1 MSLIIVDNTIN
12 QFFSVVMTTNQ
23 EMTLHSN
30 NSVIHP
36 FITILTPAY
45 NRASLLPRLFDSLL
59 RQTFKDFEWIVV
71 DDGSTDNTHE
81 VLASIKERCGD
92 AFPMTCLYKENGG
105 KHMAI
110 NMGVTRAQ
118 GELFFI
124 VDSDDML
131 PPNALAIVAEEWRP
145 ISGDSNFGGVAGL
158 DIAMNTREVIGSGLP
173 QEHIDCNAIDIRY
186 RHHVTGDMKEV
197 FRTEVLREFP
207 FPEFAG
213 ERFCPEQLVWF
224 RMARRYRLRYI
235 NKPIYI
241 ADYQPDGIT
250 AGITR
255 ARMRNPSASMLTYA
269 ELTECPVPFLVK
281 VKAAINFWRFWHCR
295 TATSVV
301 PRVALRW
308 HWLRPLGWMMHVRDG
323 NALRK

>member
-1 MSLIIVDNTIN
+1 MK
-12 QFFSVVMTTNQ
+12 
-23 EMTLHSN
+23 
-30 NSVIHP
+30 HP
-36 FITILTPAY
+36 FITILTPTY

-59 RQTFKDFEWIVV
+59 RQTNKDFEWIVV
-71 DDGSTDNTHE
+71 DDGSTDDTRE
-81 VLASIKERCGD
+81 VVVNLKEKCGG
-92 AFPMTCLYKENGG
+92 AFPMGYVYKANGG

-110 NMGVTRAQ
+110 NIGAERAR
-118 GELFFI
+118 GELLFI
-124 VDSDDML
+124 ADSDDL
-131 PPNALAIVAEEWRP
+131 LIDDALETVAKSWHD
-145 ISGDSNFGGVAGL
+145 ISDDKSFAGIAGL
-158 DIAMNTREVIGSGLP
+158 DITMDTREVIGSGLP

-207 FPEFAG
+207 FPEFTG

-323 NALRK
+323 NVLRK

>member
-1 MSLIIVDNTIN
+1 MK
-12 QFFSVVMTTNQ
+12 
-23 EMTLHSN
+23 
-30 NSVIHP
+30 HP
-36 FITILTPAY
+36 FITILTPTY

-59 RQTFKDFEWIVV
+59 RQTNKDFEWIVV
-71 DDGSTDNTHE
+71 DDGSTDDTRE
-81 VLASIKERCGD
+81 VVANLKEKCGG
-92 AFPMTCLYKENGG
+92 AFPMGYVYKANGG

-110 NMGVTRAQ
+110 NIGAERAR
-118 GELFFI
+118 GELLFI
-124 VDSDDML
+124 ADSDDL
-131 PPNALAIVAEEWRP
+131 LTDDALETVANSWHD
-145 ISGDSNFGGVAGL
+145 ISDDKSFAGIAGL
-158 DIAMNTREVIGSGLP
+158 DITMDTREVIGSGLP

-301 PRVALRW
+301 PHVALRW

>member
-1 MSLIIVDNTIN
+1 MK
-12 QFFSVVMTTNQ
+12 
-23 EMTLHSN
+23 
-30 NSVIHP
+30 HP
-36 FITILTPAY
+36 FITILTPTY

-59 RQTFKDFEWIVV
+59 RQTNKDFEWIVV
-71 DDGSTDNTHE
+71 DDGSTDDTRE
-81 VLASIKERCGD
+81 VVANLKEKCGG
-92 AFPMTCLYKENGG
+92 AFPMGYVYKANGG

-110 NMGVTRAQ
+110 NIGAERAR
-118 GELFFI
+118 GELLFI
-124 VDSDDML
+124 ADSDDL
-131 PPNALAIVAEEWRP
+131 LTDDALETVANSWHD
-145 ISGDSNFGGVAGL
+145 ISDDKSFAGIAGL
-158 DIAMNTREVIGSGLP
+158 DIAMDTREVIGSGLP

-308 HWLRPLGWMMHVRDG
+308 HWLRPLGWVMHVRDG

>member
-1 MSLIIVDNTIN
+1 MK
-12 QFFSVVMTTNQ
+12 
-23 EMTLHSN
+23 
-30 NSVIHP
+30 HP
-36 FITILTPAY
+36 FITILTPTY

-59 RQTFKDFEWIVV
+59 CQTNKDFEWIVV
-71 DDGSTDNTHE
+71 DDGSTDDTRE
-81 VLASIKERCGD
+81 VVANLKEKCGG
-92 AFPMTCLYKENGG
+92 AFPMGYVYKANGG

-110 NMGVTRAQ
+110 NIGAERAR
-118 GELFFI
+118 GELLFI
-124 VDSDDML
+124 ADSDDL
-131 PPNALAIVAEEWRP
+131 LTDDALETVANSWHD
-145 ISGDSNFGGVAGL
+145 ISDDKSFAGIAGL
-158 DIAMNTREVIGSGLP
+158 DIAMDTREVIGSGLP
-173 QEHIDCNAIDIRY
+173 QEHIDCNAIGIRY

>member
-1 MSLIIVDNTIN
+1 
-12 QFFSVVMTTNQ
+12 MT
-23 EMTLHSN
+23 MK
-30 NSVIHP
+30 HP
-36 FITILTPAY
+36 FITILTPTY
-45 NRASLLPRLFDSLL
+45 NRASLLPRLFESLL
-59 RQTFKDFEWIVV
+59 RQTNKDFEWIVV
-71 DDGSTDNTHE
+71 DDGSTDDTRE
-81 VLASIKERCGD
+81 VVANLKEKCGG
-92 AFPMTCLYKENGG
+92 AFPMGYVYKVNGG

-110 NMGVTRAQ
+110 NIGAERAR
-118 GELFFI
+118 GELLFI
-124 VDSDDML
+124 ADSDDL
-131 PPNALAIVAEEWRP
+131 LTDDALETVANSWHD
-145 ISGDSNFGGVAGL
+145 ISDDKSFAGIAGL
-158 DIAMNTREVIGSGLP
+158 DIAMDTREVIGSGLP

-224 RMARRYRLRYI
+224 RMARRYKLRYI

>member
-1 MSLIIVDNTIN
+1 
-12 QFFSVVMTTNQ
+12 MT
-23 EMTLHSN
+23 MK
-30 NSVIHP
+30 HP
-36 FITILTPAY
+36 FITILTPTY

-59 RQTFKDFEWIVV
+59 LQTNKDFEWIVV
-71 DDGSTDNTHE
+71 DDGSTDDTRE
-81 VLASIKERCGD
+81 VVANLKEKCGG
-92 AFPMTCLYKENGG
+92 AFPMGYVYKANGG

-110 NMGVTRAQ
+110 NIGAERAR
-118 GELFFI
+118 GELLFI
-124 VDSDDML
+124 ADSDDL
-131 PPNALAIVAEEWRP
+131 LTDDALETVANSWHD
-145 ISGDSNFGGVAGL
+145 ISDDKSFAGIAGL
-158 DIAMNTREVIGSGLP
+158 DITMDTREVIGSGLP

-308 HWLRPLGWMMHVRDG
+308 YWLRPLGWMMHVRDG

>member
-1 MSLIIVDNTIN
+1 MK
-12 QFFSVVMTTNQ
+12 
-23 EMTLHSN
+23 
-30 NSVIHP
+30 HP
-36 FITILTPAY
+36 FITILTPTY

-59 RQTFKDFEWIVV
+59 RQTNKDFEWIVV
-71 DDGSTDNTHE
+71 DDGSTDDTRE
-81 VLASIKERCGD
+81 VVANLKEKCGG
-92 AFPMTCLYKENGG
+92 AFPMGYVYKANGG

-110 NMGVTRAQ
+110 NIGAERAR
-118 GELFFI
+118 GELLFI
-124 VDSDDML
+124 ADSDDL
-131 PPNALAIVAEEWRP
+131 LTDDALETVANSWHD
-145 ISGDSNFGGVAGL
+145 ISDDKSFAGIAGL
-158 DIAMNTREVIGSGLP
+158 DITMDTREVIGSGLP

-197 FRTEVLREFP
+197 FRTEVLREFQ

>member
-1 MSLIIVDNTIN
+1 
-12 QFFSVVMTTNQ
+12 MT
-23 EMTLHSN
+23 MKY
-30 NSVIHP
+30 P
-36 FITILTPAY
+36 FITILTPTY

-59 RQTFKDFEWIVV
+59 RQTSKDFEWIVV
-71 DDGSTDNTHE
+71 DDGSTDDTRE
-81 VLASIKERCGD
+81 VVANLKEKCGG
-92 AFPMTCLYKENGG
+92 AFPMGYVYKANGG

-110 NMGVTRAQ
+110 NIGAERAR
-118 GELFFI
+118 GELLFI
-124 VDSDDML
+124 ADSDDL
-131 PPNALAIVAEEWRP
+131 LTDDALETVANSWHD
-145 ISGDSNFGGVAGL
+145 ISDDKSFAGIAGL
-158 DIAMNTREVIGSGLP
+158 DITMDTREVIGSGLP

>member
-1 MSLIIVDNTIN
+1 MK
-12 QFFSVVMTTNQ
+12 
-23 EMTLHSN
+23 
-30 NSVIHP
+30 HP
-36 FITILTPAY
+36 FITILTPTY

-59 RQTFKDFEWIVV
+59 RQTNKDFEWIVV
-71 DDGSTDNTHE
+71 DDGSTDDTRE
-81 VLASIKERCGD
+81 VVANLKEKCGG
-92 AFPMTCLYKENGG
+92 AFPMGYVYKANGG

-110 NMGVTRAQ
+110 NIGAERAR
-118 GELFFI
+118 GELLFI
-124 VDSDDML
+124 ADSDDL
-131 PPNALAIVAEEWRP
+131 LTDDALETVANSWHD
-145 ISGDSNFGGVAGL
+145 ISDDKSFAGIAGL
-158 DIAMNTREVIGSGLP
+158 DITMDTREVIGSGLP

-207 FPEFAG
+207 FPEFTG

-323 NALRK
+323 NVLRK

>member
-1 MSLIIVDNTIN
+1 MK
-12 QFFSVVMTTNQ
+12 
-23 EMTLHSN
+23 
-30 NSVIHP
+30 HP
-36 FITILTPAY
+36 FITILTPTY

-59 RQTFKDFEWIVV
+59 RQTNKDFEWIVV
-71 DDGSTDNTHE
+71 DDGSTDDTRE
-81 VLASIKERCGD
+81 VVANLKEKCGG
-92 AFPMTCLYKENGG
+92 AFPMGYVYKANGG

-110 NMGVTRAQ
+110 NIGAERAR
-118 GELFFI
+118 GELLFI
-124 VDSDDML
+124 ADSDDL
-131 PPNALAIVAEEWRP
+131 LIDDALETVANSWHD
-145 ISGDSNFGGVAGL
+145 ISDDKSFAGIAGL
-158 DIAMNTREVIGSGLP
+158 DITMDTREVIGSGLP

-207 FPEFAG
+207 FPEFTG

>member
-1 MSLIIVDNTIN
+1 MK
-12 QFFSVVMTTNQ
+12 
-23 EMTLHSN
+23 
-30 NSVIHP
+30 HP
-36 FITILTPAY
+36 FITILTPTY

-59 RQTFKDFEWIVV
+59 RQTNKDFEWIVV
-71 DDGSTDNTHE
+71 DDGSTDDTRE
-81 VLASIKERCGD
+81 VVANLKEKCGG
-92 AFPMTCLYKENGG
+92 AFPMGYVYKANGG

-110 NMGVTRAQ
+110 NIGAERAR
-118 GELFFI
+118 GELLFI
-124 VDSDDML
+124 ADSDDL
-131 PPNALAIVAEEWRP
+131 LTDDALETVANSWHD
-145 ISGDSNFGGVAGL
+145 ISDDKLFAGIAGL
-158 DIAMNTREVIGSGLP
+158 DITMDTREVIGSGLP

-250 AGITR
+250 AGITM

-308 HWLRPLGWMMHVRDG
+308 HWLRPLGWVMHVRDG

>member
-1 MSLIIVDNTIN
+1 
-12 QFFSVVMTTNQ
+12 MT
-23 EMTLHSN
+23 MK
-30 NSVIHP
+30 HP
-36 FITILTPAY
+36 FITILTPTY

-59 RQTFKDFEWIVV
+59 RQTNKDFEWIVV
-71 DDGSTDNTHE
+71 DDGSTDDTRE
-81 VLASIKERCGD
+81 VVANLKEKCGG
-92 AFPMTCLYKENGG
+92 AFPMGYVYKANGG

-110 NMGVTRAQ
+110 NIGAERAR
-118 GELFFI
+118 GELLFI
-124 VDSDDML
+124 ADSDDL
-131 PPNALAIVAEEWRP
+131 LTDDALETVANSWHD
-145 ISGDSNFGGVAGL
+145 ISDDKSFAGIAGL
-158 DIAMNTREVIGSGLP
+158 DIAMDTREVIGSGLP

-197 FRTEVLREFP
+197 FRTEVLREFL

>member
-1 MSLIIVDNTIN
+1 
-12 QFFSVVMTTNQ
+12 MT
-23 EMTLHSN
+23 MKY
-30 NSVIHP
+30 P
-36 FITILTPAY
+36 FITILTPTY

-59 RQTFKDFEWIVV
+59 RQTNKDFEWIVV
-71 DDGSTDNTHE
+71 DDGSTDDTRE
-81 VLASIKERCGD
+81 VVANLKEKCGG
-92 AFPMTCLYKENGG
+92 AFPMGYVYKANGG

-110 NMGVTRAQ
+110 NIGAERAS
-118 GELFFI
+118 GELLFI
-124 VDSDDML
+124 ADSDDL
-131 PPNALAIVAEEWRP
+131 LTDDALETVANSWHD
-145 ISGDSNFGGVAGL
+145 ISDDKSFAGIAGL
-158 DIAMNTREVIGSGLP
+158 DIAMDTREVIGSGLP
-173 QEHIDCNAIDIRY
+173 QGHIDCNAIDIRY

>member
-1 MSLIIVDNTIN
+1 MKY
-12 QFFSVVMTTNQ
+12 
-23 EMTLHSN
+23 
-30 NSVIHP
+30 P
-36 FITILTPAY
+36 FITILTPTY

-59 RQTFKDFEWIVV
+59 RQTSKAFEWIVV
-71 DDGSTDNTHE
+71 DDGSTDDTRE
-81 VLASIKERCGD
+81 VVANLKEKCGG
-92 AFPMTCLYKENGG
+92 AFPMGYVYKANGG

-110 NMGVTRAQ
+110 NIGAERAR
-118 GELFFI
+118 GELLFI
-124 VDSDDML
+124 ADSDDL
-131 PPNALAIVAEEWRP
+131 LIDDALETVANSWHD
-145 ISGDSNFGGVAGL
+145 ISDDKSFAGIAGL
-158 DIAMNTREVIGSGLP
+158 DITMDTREVIGSGLP

>member
-1 MSLIIVDNTIN
+1 
-12 QFFSVVMTTNQ
+12 MT
-23 EMTLHSN
+23 MKHL
-30 NSVIHP
+30 
-36 FITILTPAY
+36 FITILTPTY

-59 RQTFKDFEWIVV
+59 RQTNKDFEWIVV
-71 DDGSTDNTHE
+71 DDGSTDDTRE
-81 VLASIKERCGD
+81 VVANLKEKCGG
-92 AFPMTCLYKENGG
+92 AFPMGYVYKANGG

-110 NMGVTRAQ
+110 NIGAERAR
-118 GELFFI
+118 GELLFI
-124 VDSDDML
+124 ADSDDL
-131 PPNALAIVAEEWRP
+131 LTDDALETVANSWHD
-145 ISGDSNFGGVAGL
+145 ISDDKSFAGIAGL
-158 DIAMNTREVIGSGLP
+158 DITMDTCEVIGSGLP

>member
-1 MSLIIVDNTIN
+1 MKY
-12 QFFSVVMTTNQ
+12 
-23 EMTLHSN
+23 
-30 NSVIHP
+30 P
-36 FITILTPAY
+36 FITILTPTY

-59 RQTFKDFEWIVV
+59 RQTNKDFEWIVV
-71 DDGSTDNTHE
+71 DDGSTDDTRE
-81 VLASIKERCGD
+81 VVANLKEKCGG
-92 AFPMTCLYKENGG
+92 AFPMGYVYKANGG

-110 NMGVTRAQ
+110 NIGAERAR
-118 GELFFI
+118 GELLFI
-124 VDSDDML
+124 ADSDDL
-131 PPNALAIVAEEWRP
+131 LTDDALETVANSWHD
-145 ISGDSNFGGVAGL
+145 ISDDKSFAGIAGL
-158 DIAMNTREVIGSGLP
+158 DIAMDTREVIGSGLP

-308 HWLRPLGWMMHVRDG
+308 YWLRPLGWMMHVRDG

>member
-1 MSLIIVDNTIN
+1 MKHL
-12 QFFSVVMTTNQ
+12 
-23 EMTLHSN
+23 
-30 NSVIHP
+30 
-36 FITILTPAY
+36 FITILTPTY

-59 RQTFKDFEWIVV
+59 RQTNKAFEWIVV
-71 DDGSTDNTHE
+71 DDGSTDDTRE
-81 VLASIKERCGD
+81 VVANLKEKCGG
-92 AFPMTCLYKENGG
+92 AFPMGYVYKANGG

-110 NMGVTRAQ
+110 NIGAERAR
-118 GELFFI
+118 GELLFI
-124 VDSDDML
+124 ADSDDL
-131 PPNALAIVAEEWRP
+131 LTDDALETVENSWHD
-145 ISGDSNFGGVAGL
+145 ISDDKSFAGIAGL
-158 DIAMNTREVIGSGLP
+158 DITMDTREVIGSGLP
-173 QEHIDCNAIDIRY
+173 QEQIDCNAIDIRY

>member
-1 MSLIIVDNTIN
+1 MK
-12 QFFSVVMTTNQ
+12 
-23 EMTLHSN
+23 
-30 NSVIHP
+30 HP
-36 FITILTPAY
+36 FITILTPTY

-59 RQTFKDFEWIVV
+59 RQTNKDFEWIVV
-71 DDGSTDNTHE
+71 DDGSTDDTRE
-81 VLASIKERCGD
+81 VVANLKEKCGG
-92 AFPMTCLYKENGG
+92 AFPMGYVYKANGG

-110 NMGVTRAQ
+110 NIGAERAR
-118 GELFFI
+118 GELLFI
-124 VDSDDML
+124 ADSDDL
-131 PPNALAIVAEEWRP
+131 LTDDALETVANSWHD
-145 ISGDSNFGGVAGL
+145 ISDDKSFAGIAGL
-158 DIAMNTREVIGSGLP
+158 DITMDTREVIGSGLP

-295 TATSVV
+295 TVTSVV

-308 HWLRPLGWMMHVRDG
+308 LWLRPLGWMMHVRDG

>member
-1 MSLIIVDNTIN
+1 MK
-12 QFFSVVMTTNQ
+12 
-23 EMTLHSN
+23 
-30 NSVIHP
+30 HP
-36 FITILTPAY
+36 FITILTPTY

-59 RQTFKDFEWIVV
+59 RQTNKDFEWIVV
-71 DDGSTDNTHE
+71 DDGSTDDTRE
-81 VLASIKERCGD
+81 VVANLKEKCGG
-92 AFPMTCLYKENGG
+92 AFPMRYVYKANGG

-110 NMGVTRAQ
+110 NIGAERAR
-118 GELFFI
+118 GELLFI
-124 VDSDDML
+124 ADSDDL
-131 PPNALAIVAEEWRP
+131 LIDDALETVANSWHD
-145 ISGDSNFGGVAGL
+145 ISDDKSFAGIAGL
-158 DIAMNTREVIGSGLP
+158 DITMDTREVIGSGLP

-308 HWLRPLGWMMHVRDG
+308 HWLRPMGWMMHVRDG

>member
-1 MSLIIVDNTIN
+1 
-12 QFFSVVMTTNQ
+12 MT
-23 EMTLHSN
+23 MK
-30 NSVIHP
+30 HP
-36 FITILTPAY
+36 FITILTPTY

-59 RQTFKDFEWIVV
+59 RQTNKDFEWIVV
-71 DDGSTDNTHE
+71 DDGSTDDTRE
-81 VLASIKERCGD
+81 VVANLKEKCGG
-92 AFPMTCLYKENGG
+92 AFPMGYVYKANGG

-110 NMGVTRAQ
+110 NIGAERAR
-118 GELFFI
+118 GELLFI
-124 VDSDDML
+124 ADSDDL
-131 PPNALAIVAEEWRP
+131 LTDDALETVANSWHD
-145 ISGDSNFGGVAGL
+145 ISDDKSFAGIAGL
-158 DIAMNTREVIGSGLP
+158 DIAMDTREVIGSGLP

>member
-1 MSLIIVDNTIN
+1 MK
-12 QFFSVVMTTNQ
+12 
-23 EMTLHSN
+23 
-30 NSVIHP
+30 HP
-36 FITILTPAY
+36 FITILTPTY

-59 RQTFKDFEWIVV
+59 RQTNKDFEWIVV
-71 DDGSTDNTHE
+71 DDGSTDDTRKVVAN
-81 VLASIKERCGD
+81 LKEKCGG
-92 AFPMTCLYKENGG
+92 AFPMGYVYKANGG

-110 NMGVTRAQ
+110 NIGAERAR
-118 GELFFI
+118 GELLFI
-124 VDSDDML
+124 ADSDDL
-131 PPNALAIVAEEWRP
+131 LTDDALETVANSWHD
-145 ISGDSNFGGVAGL
+145 ISDDKSFAGIAGL
-158 DIAMNTREVIGSGLP
+158 DIAMGTREVIGSGLP

>member
-1 MSLIIVDNTIN
+1 
-12 QFFSVVMTTNQ
+12 MT
-23 EMTLHSN
+23 MK
-30 NSVIHP
+30 HP
-36 FITILTPAY
+36 FITILTPTY

-59 RQTFKDFEWIVV
+59 RQTNKDFEWIVV
-71 DDGSTDNTHE
+71 DDGSTDDTRE
-81 VLASIKERCGD
+81 VVANLKEKCGG
-92 AFPMTCLYKENGG
+92 AFPMGYVYKANGG

-110 NMGVTRAQ
+110 NIGAERAR
-118 GELFFI
+118 GELLFI
-124 VDSDDML
+124 ADSDDL
-131 PPNALAIVAEEWRP
+131 LTDDALETVANSWHD
-145 ISGDSNFGGVAGL
+145 ISDDKSFAGIAGL
-158 DIAMNTREVIGSGLP
+158 DIAMDTREVIGSGLP

-295 TATSVV
+295 TSTSVV

-308 HWLRPLGWMMHVRDG
+308 HWLRPLGWMMHVRDD

>member
-1 MSLIIVDNTIN
+1 MK
-12 QFFSVVMTTNQ
+12 
-23 EMTLHSN
+23 
-30 NSVIHP
+30 HP
-36 FITILTPAY
+36 FITILTPTY

-59 RQTFKDFEWIVV
+59 RQTNKDFEWIVV
-71 DDGSTDNTHE
+71 DDGSTDDTRE
-81 VLASIKERCGD
+81 VVANLKEKCGG
-92 AFPMTCLYKENGG
+92 AFPMGYVYKVNGG

-110 NMGVTRAQ
+110 NIGAERAR
-118 GELFFI
+118 GELLFI
-124 VDSDDML
+124 ADSDDL
-131 PPNALAIVAEEWRP
+131 LIDDALETVANSWHD
-145 ISGDSNFGGVAGL
+145 ISDDKSFAGIAGL
-158 DIAMNTREVIGSGLP
+158 DITMDTREVIGSGLP

>member
-1 MSLIIVDNTIN
+1 MK
-12 QFFSVVMTTNQ
+12 
-23 EMTLHSN
+23 
-30 NSVIHP
+30 HP
-36 FITILTPAY
+36 FITILTPTY

-59 RQTFKDFEWIVV
+59 RQTNKDFEWIVV
-71 DDGSTDNTHE
+71 DDGSTDDTRE
-81 VLASIKERCGD
+81 VVANLKEKCGG
-92 AFPMTCLYKENGG
+92 AFPMGYVYKANGG

-110 NMGVTRAQ
+110 NIGAERAR
-118 GELFFI
+118 GELLFI
-124 VDSDDML
+124 ADSDDL
-131 PPNALAIVAEEWRP
+131 LTDDALETVANSWHG
-145 ISGDSNFGGVAGL
+145 ISDDKSFAGIAGL
-158 DIAMNTREVIGSGLP
+158 DIAMDTREVIGSGLP

-308 HWLRPLGWMMHVRDG
+308 LWLRPLGWMMHVRDG

>member
-1 MSLIIVDNTIN
+1 MK
-12 QFFSVVMTTNQ
+12 
-23 EMTLHSN
+23 
-30 NSVIHP
+30 HP
-36 FITILTPAY
+36 FITILTPTY

-59 RQTFKDFEWIVV
+59 RQTNKDFEWIVV
-71 DDGSTDNTHE
+71 DDGSTDDTRE
-81 VLASIKERCGD
+81 VVVNLKEKCGG
-92 AFPMTCLYKENGG
+92 AFPMGYVYKANGG

-110 NMGVTRAQ
+110 NIGAERAR
-118 GELFFI
+118 GELLFI
-124 VDSDDML
+124 ADSDDL
-131 PPNALAIVAEEWRP
+131 LIDDALETVAKSWHD
-145 ISGDSNFGGVAGL
+145 ISDDKSFAGIAGL
-158 DIAMNTREVIGSGLP
+158 DITMDTREVIGSGLP

-255 ARMRNPSASMLTYA
+255 ARMRSPSASMLTYA

>member
-1 MSLIIVDNTIN
+1 
-12 QFFSVVMTTNQ
+12 
-23 EMTLHSN
+23 MTLHSN

-59 RQTFKDFEWIVV
+59 RQTNKDFEWIVV
-71 DDGSTDNTHE
+71 DDGSTDDTRE
-81 VLASIKERCGD
+81 VVANLKEKCGG
-92 AFPMTCLYKENGG
+92 AFPMGYVYKANGG

-110 NMGVTRAQ
+110 NIGAERAR
-118 GELFFI
+118 GELLFI
-124 VDSDDML
+124 ADSDDL
-131 PPNALAIVAEEWRP
+131 LTDDALETVANSWHD
-145 ISGDSNFGGVAGL
+145 ISDDKSFAGIAGL
-158 DIAMNTREVIGSGLP
+158 DIAMDTREVIGSGLP

-186 RHHVTGDMKEV
+186 RHHVTGDMQEV

-295 TATSVV
+295 TATSVE

>member
-1 MSLIIVDNTIN
+1 MK
-12 QFFSVVMTTNQ
+12 
-23 EMTLHSN
+23 
-30 NSVIHP
+30 HP
-36 FITILTPAY
+36 FITILTPTY

-59 RQTFKDFEWIVV
+59 RQTNKDFEWIVV
-71 DDGSTDNTHE
+71 DDGSTDDTRE
-81 VLASIKERCGD
+81 VVANLKEKCGG
-92 AFPMTCLYKENGG
+92 AFPMGYVYKANGG

-110 NMGVTRAQ
+110 NIGAERAR
-118 GELFFI
+118 GELLFI
-124 VDSDDML
+124 ADSDDL
-131 PPNALAIVAEEWRP
+131 LTDDALETVANSWHD
-145 ISGDSNFGGVAGL
+145 ISDDKSFAGIAGL
-158 DIAMNTREVIGSGLP
+158 DIAMDTREVIGSGLP

-224 RMARRYRLRYI
+224 RMAWRYRLRYI

>member
-1 MSLIIVDNTIN
+1 MKR
-12 QFFSVVMTTNQ
+12 
-23 EMTLHSN
+23 
-30 NSVIHP
+30 P
-36 FITILTPAY
+36 FITILTPTY

-59 RQTFKDFEWIVV
+59 RQTNKDFEWIVV
-71 DDGSTDNTHE
+71 DDGSTDDTRE
-81 VLASIKERCGD
+81 VVANLKEKCGG
-92 AFPMTCLYKENGG
+92 AFPMGYVYKANGG

-110 NMGVTRAQ
+110 NIGAERAR
-118 GELFFI
+118 GELLFI
-124 VDSDDML
+124 ADSDDL
-131 PPNALAIVAEEWRP
+131 LTDDALETVANSWHD
-145 ISGDSNFGGVAGL
+145 ISDDKSFAGIAGL
-158 DIAMNTREVIGSGLP
+158 DITMDTREVIGSGLP

>member
-1 MSLIIVDNTIN
+1 
-12 QFFSVVMTTNQ
+12 MT
-23 EMTLHSN
+23 MK
-30 NSVIHP
+30 HP
-36 FITILTPAY
+36 FITILTPTY

-59 RQTFKDFEWIVV
+59 RQTSKDFEWIVV
-71 DDGSTDNTHE
+71 DDGSTDDTRE
-81 VLASIKERCGD
+81 VVANLKEKCGG
-92 AFPMTCLYKENGG
+92 AFPMGYVYKANGG

-110 NMGVTRAQ
+110 NIGAERAR
-118 GELFFI
+118 GELLFI
-124 VDSDDML
+124 ADSDDL
-131 PPNALAIVAEEWRP
+131 LTDDALETVANSWHD
-145 ISGDSNFGGVAGL
+145 ISDDKSFAGIAGL
-158 DIAMNTREVIGSGLP
+158 DITMDTREVIGSGLP

>member
-1 MSLIIVDNTIN
+1 MKHL
-12 QFFSVVMTTNQ
+12 
-23 EMTLHSN
+23 
-30 NSVIHP
+30 
-36 FITILTPAY
+36 FITILTPTY

-59 RQTFKDFEWIVV
+59 RQTNKDFEWIVV
-71 DDGSTDNTHE
+71 DDGSTDDTRE
-81 VLASIKERCGD
+81 VVANLKEKCGG
-92 AFPMTCLYKENGG
+92 AFPMRYVYKANGG

-110 NMGVTRAQ
+110 NIGAERAR
-118 GELFFI
+118 GELLFI
-124 VDSDDML
+124 ADSDDL
-131 PPNALAIVAEEWRP
+131 LIDDALETVANSWHDISDDKSFAGIV
-145 ISGDSNFGGVAGL
+145 GL
-158 DIAMNTREVIGSGLP
+158 DITMDTREVIGSGLP

>member
-1 MSLIIVDNTIN
+1 
-12 QFFSVVMTTNQ
+12 MT
-23 EMTLHSN
+23 MKY
-30 NSVIHP
+30 P
-36 FITILTPAY
+36 FITILTPTY

-59 RQTFKDFEWIVV
+59 RQTNKDFEWIVV
-71 DDGSTDNTHE
+71 DDGSTDDTRE
-81 VLASIKERCGD
+81 VVANLKEKCGG
-92 AFPMTCLYKENGG
+92 AFPMGYVYKANGG

-110 NMGVTRAQ
+110 NIGAERAR
-118 GELFFI
+118 GELLFI
-124 VDSDDML
+124 ADSDDL
-131 PPNALAIVAEEWRP
+131 LTDDALETVANSWLD
-145 ISGDSNFGGVAGL
+145 ISDDKSFAGIAGL
-158 DIAMNTREVIGSGLP
+158 DITMDTREVIGSGLP

>member
-1 MSLIIVDNTIN
+1 MK
-12 QFFSVVMTTNQ
+12 
-23 EMTLHSN
+23 
-30 NSVIHP
+30 HP
-36 FITILTPAY
+36 FITILTPTY

-59 RQTFKDFEWIVV
+59 RQTSKDFEWIVV
-71 DDGSTDNTHE
+71 DDGSTDDTRE
-81 VLASIKERCGD
+81 VVANLKEKCGG
-92 AFPMTCLYKENGG
+92 AFPMGYVYKANGG

-110 NMGVTRAQ
+110 NIGAERAR
-118 GELFFI
+118 GELLFI
-124 VDSDDML
+124 ADSDDL
-131 PPNALAIVAEEWRP
+131 LTDDALETVANSWHD
-145 ISGDSNFGGVAGL
+145 ISDDKSFAGIAGL
-158 DIAMNTREVIGSGLP
+158 DIAMDTREVIGSGLP

-308 HWLRPLGWMMHVRDG
+308 HWLRPLGWVMHVRDG

>member
-1 MSLIIVDNTIN
+1 MK
-12 QFFSVVMTTNQ
+12 
-23 EMTLHSN
+23 
-30 NSVIHP
+30 HP
-36 FITILTPAY
+36 FITILTPTY

-59 RQTFKDFEWIVV
+59 RQTNKDFEWIVV
-71 DDGSTDNTHE
+71 DDGSTDDTRE
-81 VLASIKERCGD
+81 VVANLKEKCGG
-92 AFPMTCLYKENGG
+92 AFPMGYVYKANGG

-110 NMGVTRAQ
+110 NIGAERAR
-118 GELFFI
+118 GELLFI
-124 VDSDDML
+124 ADSDDL
-131 PPNALAIVAEEWRP
+131 LTDDALETVANSWHD
-145 ISGDSNFGGVAGL
+145 ISDDKSFAGIAGL
-158 DIAMNTREVIGSGLP
+158 DIAMDTREVIGSGLP

-207 FPEFAG
+207 FPEFTG

>member
-1 MSLIIVDNTIN
+1 MK
-12 QFFSVVMTTNQ
+12 
-23 EMTLHSN
+23 
-30 NSVIHP
+30 HP
-36 FITILTPAY
+36 FITILTPTY

-59 RQTFKDFEWIVV
+59 RQTNNDFEWIVV
-71 DDGSTDNTHE
+71 DDGSTDDTRE
-81 VLASIKERCGD
+81 VVANLKEKCGG
-92 AFPMTCLYKENGG
+92 AFPMGYVYKANGG

-110 NMGVTRAQ
+110 NIGAERAR
-118 GELFFI
+118 GELLFI
-124 VDSDDML
+124 ADSDDL
-131 PPNALAIVAEEWRP
+131 LTDDALETVANSWHD
-145 ISGDSNFGGVAGL
+145 ISDDKSFAGIAGL
-158 DIAMNTREVIGSGLP
+158 DITMDTREVIGSGLP

-207 FPEFAG
+207 FPEFTG

>member
-1 MSLIIVDNTIN
+1 MK
-12 QFFSVVMTTNQ
+12 
-23 EMTLHSN
+23 
-30 NSVIHP
+30 HP
-36 FITILTPAY
+36 FITILTPTY

-59 RQTFKDFEWIVV
+59 RQTNKDFEWIVV
-71 DDGSTDNTHE
+71 DDGSTDDTRE
-81 VLASIKERCGD
+81 VVVNLKEKCGG
-92 AFPMTCLYKENGG
+92 AFPMGYVYKANGG

-110 NMGVTRAQ
+110 NIGAERAR
-118 GELFFI
+118 GELLFI
-124 VDSDDML
+124 ADSDDL
-131 PPNALAIVAEEWRP
+131 LIDDALETVANSWHD
-145 ISGDSNFGGVAGL
+145 ISDDKSFAGIAGL
-158 DIAMNTREVIGSGLP
+158 DITMDTREVIGSGLP

>member
-1 MSLIIVDNTIN
+1 
-12 QFFSVVMTTNQ
+12 
-23 EMTLHSN
+23 MTLHSN

-59 RQTFKDFEWIVV
+59 RQTNKDFEWIVV
-71 DDGSTDNTHE
+71 DDGSTDDTRE
-81 VLASIKERCGD
+81 VVANLKEKCGG
-92 AFPMTCLYKENGG
+92 AFPMGYVYKANGG

-110 NMGVTRAQ
+110 NIGAERAR
-118 GELFFI
+118 GELLFI
-124 VDSDDML
+124 ADSDDL
-131 PPNALAIVAEEWRP
+131 LADDALETVANSWHD
-145 ISGDSNFGGVAGL
+145 ISDDKSFAGIAGL
-158 DIAMNTREVIGSGLP
+158 DIAMDTREVIGSGLP

-295 TATSVV
+295 TATSVE

>member
-1 MSLIIVDNTIN
+1 MKY
-12 QFFSVVMTTNQ
+12 
-23 EMTLHSN
+23 
-30 NSVIHP
+30 P
-36 FITILTPAY
+36 FITILTPTY

-59 RQTFKDFEWIVV
+59 RQTSKDFEWIVV
-71 DDGSTDNTHE
+71 DDGSTDDTRE
-81 VLASIKERCGD
+81 VVANLKEKCGG
-92 AFPMTCLYKENGG
+92 AFPMGYVYKANGG

-110 NMGVTRAQ
+110 NIGAERAR
-118 GELFFI
+118 GELLFI
-124 VDSDDML
+124 ADSDDL
-131 PPNALAIVAEEWRP
+131 LTDDALETVENSWHD
-145 ISGDSNFGGVAGL
+145 ISDDKSFAGIAGL
-158 DIAMNTREVIGSGLP
+158 DITMDTREVIGSGLP

-308 HWLRPLGWMMHVRDG
+308 YWLRPLGWMMHVRDG

>member
-1 MSLIIVDNTIN
+1 MKY
-12 QFFSVVMTTNQ
+12 
-23 EMTLHSN
+23 
-30 NSVIHP
+30 P
-36 FITILTPAY
+36 FITILTPTY

-59 RQTFKDFEWIVV
+59 RQTSKAFEWIVV
-71 DDGSTDNTHE
+71 DDGSTDDTRE
-81 VLASIKERCGD
+81 VVANLKEKCGG
-92 AFPMTCLYKENGG
+92 AFPMGYVYKANGG

-110 NMGVTRAQ
+110 NIGAERAR
-118 GELFFI
+118 GELLFI
-124 VDSDDML
+124 ADSDDL
-131 PPNALAIVAEEWRP
+131 LTDDALETVENSWHD
-145 ISGDSNFGGVAGL
+145 ISDDKSFAGIAGL
-158 DIAMNTREVIGSGLP
+158 DITMDTREVIGSGLP

-207 FPEFAG
+207 FPEFTG